1 MPNNQ
6 GKHTAAFH
14 LERRGSIGAVARSG
28 LFLDHR
34 TPDKEVRLKFGE
46 S

>member
-14 LERRGSIGAVARSG
+14 LELRGSIGAVARPG
-28 LFLDHR
+28 LFLDQR
-34 TPDKEVRLKFGE
+34 TQDKDVRLKFGE